1 MHHPITDTHIHIIP
15 NVDDGADDMRM
26 ALRMLKSSADQ
37 GVRRTFATPHNVAFD
52 YGADYCYKAIKY
64 LERQAQRN
72 HIPMELYMGCEIFCE
87 PSQMGHILD
96 QLDNDVYPTMNGT
109 NYVLIEFNPYKAT
122 FPEVYYCVERL
133 RSARYIPIFAHV
145 ERYAD
150 TFGDRMHLDYFKSI
164 GCKMQVNLYS
174 FVEEEFEP
182 VRSVA
187 QALLEYKMID
197 FIGTDAHKTYIRP
210 PMVENGVYYILEHTD
225 WEYARKILVENAQ
238 EMLIKNKRKKYRYE
252 D

>member
-15 NVDDGADDMRM
+15 SVDDGAESMLM

-52 YGADYCYKAIKY
+52 YGGEYCHKALRALQKQAD
-64 LERQAQRN
+64 RN

-109 NYVLIEFNPYKAT
+109 RYVLVEFNPYSAT
-122 FPEVYYCVERL
+122 FAEVYYCIQRL

-150 TFGDRMHLDYFKSI
+150 TFGDRMHLEFFKEM
-164 GCKMQVNLYS
+164 GCLLQVNLYS
-174 FVEEEFEP
+174 FEEEEFEP
-182 VRSVA
+182 IREVSK
-187 QALLEYKMID
+187 ALLHYRMID

-210 PMVENGVYYILEHTD
+210 PMVERGVYYILEHTD
-225 WEYARKILVENAQ
+225 WEYAKRILLDNAQ
-238 EMLIKNKRKKYRYE
+238 ELLINNKRKDFTRF
-252 D
+252 